1 MSVVLIN
8 LVVVAVVVVC
18 CSVVPNG
25 SLVGVVLSLVGVVL
39 SLVGVV
45 FLLVGRFDV
54 LSSCCIVVLRSPG
67 LVVDVGPD
75 ESAARLVVMTGFC
88 VGIGLNVVSSSSS

>member
-1 MSVVLIN
+1 MSVVLID
-8 LVVVAVVVVC
+8 LVVVAVAVVC

-25 SLVGVVLSLVGVVL
+25 SLVGVVL